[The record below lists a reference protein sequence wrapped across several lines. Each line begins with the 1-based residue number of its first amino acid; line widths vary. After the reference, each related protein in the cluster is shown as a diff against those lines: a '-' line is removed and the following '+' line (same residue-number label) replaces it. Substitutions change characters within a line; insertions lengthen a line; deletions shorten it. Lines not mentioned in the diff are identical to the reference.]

1 MHGVVPVMVLVALLI
16 LPKVDQQ
23 EECGAFMKHLA
34 IGFTV
39 AGIYQQHTLAL
50 GLMHCFTIEYL
61 LLQNVTRLAILVFG
75 LQ

>member
-16 LPKVDQQ
+16 LPKVDRQ

-39 AGIYQQHTLAL
+39 AGIYQQLTLAL
-50 GLMHCFTIEYL
+50 GLMHFFTVEYL
-61 LLQNVTRLAILVFG
+61 LLQNVTRLAILVCG